1 MAAVYLPTTDLFFPS
16 PFIIEV
22 QFYLGQICDPLK
34 GDVFQLPSWAWPYDL
49 VWANELKVKVLC
61 EVSSRAEAP
70 LSLFLT
76 LSVGLEHGCDGWPSS
91 SHLGS

>member
-1 MAAVYLPTTDLFFPS
+1 MYLANENSNLFFPS
-16 PFIIEV
+16 SFIIEV

-34 GDVFQLPSWAWPYDL
+34 GDVFQLSTWAWPYDL

-61 EVSSRAEAP
+61 EVSSRAEAR